1 MDIIKHI
8 QTLLR
13 EIEVYRSHGLYKEA
27 MERCRQLSELVLQSD
42 RIKNKQKILDA
53 VSQKIEDIE
62 NDARKV
68 DAVEASGHMS
78 TKEQAL
84 VMSLFSF
91 SEDEVTD
98 SADLEGATALLVF
111 GQYEKALNEFNEL
124 IKKDSLRVDAAKNI
138 LRCHIGLSSIDNAVT
153 QYEQWLS
160 SGQFPLAELEK
171 IRSFLQ
177 DILISKGIEKSLPE
191 PEVSVDAIPEVSV
204 DAIPEVS
211 VGAIDVEDHEID
223 EEELINIV
231 SIEIPLN
238 DELQEEKAVGF
249 DVSFQKEN
257 MISVIIPRANQNL
270 VDYFKVGMKLDDV
283 QFFSVAIMFK
293 ESCVISAKERIE
305 SGPRKGDWTLVM
317 EILNT

>member
-27 MERCRQLSELVLQSD
+27 MQRCRQLSELVLQSD
-42 RIKNKQKILDA
+42 RIKNKQKVLDA
-53 VSQKIEDIE
+53 VSKKIEDIE

-84 VMSLFSF
+84 VKSLFSF
-91 SEDEVTD
+91 SEDDVTD

-111 GQYEKALNEFNEL
+111 GQYEKALSEFNEL
-124 IKKDSLRVDAAKNI
+124 IKRDSLRADAAKNI

-153 QYEQWLS
+153 QYQQWLS

-177 DILISKGIEKSLPE
+177 DFLISKGIEKSLPE

-204 DAIPEVS
+204 D
-211 VGAIDVEDHEID
+211 AIDVEDHEID

-257 MISVIIPRANQNL
+257 MISVIIPRANQDL
-270 VDYFKVGMKLDDV
+270 IDYFKVGMKLDDV

-293 ESCVISAKERIE
+293 ESCVISAKEQIE
-305 SGPRKGDWTLVM
+305 SGPRRGDCTLVM

>member
-27 MERCRQLSELVLQSD
+27 LQRCRQLSELILQSD

-53 VSQKIEDIE
+53 VSKKIEDIE

-84 VMSLFSF
+84 VKSLFSF
-91 SEDEVTD
+91 SEDDVTD

-111 GQYEKALNEFNEL
+111 GQYEKALSEFNEL
-124 IKKDSLRVDAAKNI
+124 IKRDSLRVDAAKNI

-153 QYEQWLS
+153 QYQQWLS

-204 DAIPEVS
+204 DAI
-211 VGAIDVEDHEID
+211 DVEDHEID

-257 MISVIIPRANQNL
+257 IISVIIPRANQDL
-270 VDYFKVGMKLDDV
+270 IDYFKVGMKLDDV

-293 ESCVISAKERIE
+293 ESCVISAKKQIE
-305 SGPRKGDWTLVM
+305 SGPRRGDCTLVM
-317 EILNT
+317 EILNS

>member
-27 MERCRQLSELVLQSD
+27 MQRCRQLSELILQSD

-111 GQYEKALNEFNEL
+111 GQYEKALSEFNEL
-124 IKKDSLRVDAAKNI
+124 IKRDSLRVDAAKNI

-153 QYEQWLS
+153 QYQQWLS

-191 PEVSVDAIPEVSV
+191 PEVSV

-257 MISVIIPRANQNL
+257 MISVIIPKANQDL
-270 VDYFKVGMKLDDV
+270 IDYFKVGMKLDDV

-293 ESCVISAKERIE
+293 ESCVISAKKQIE
-305 SGPRKGDWTLVM
+305 SGPRRGDCTLVM
-317 EILNT
+317 EILNA

>member
-1 MDIIKHI
+1 MDITKHI
-8 QTLLR
+8 QILLR

-27 MERCRQLSELVLQSD
+27 MQRCRQLSELILQSD

-62 NDARKV
+62 KDVRKV
-68 DAVEASGHMS
+68 DAVESSGHMS

-124 IKKDSLRVDAAKNI
+124 IKRDSLRVDAAKNI

-153 QYEQWLS
+153 QYQQWLS

-177 DILISKGIEKSLPE
+177 DFLISKGIEKSLPE

-204 DAIPEVS
+204 D
-211 VGAIDVEDHEID
+211 AIDVEDHEID

-257 MISVIIPRANQNL
+257 MISVIIPRANQDL
-270 VDYFKVGMKLDDV
+270 IDYFKVGMKLDDV
-283 QFFSVAIMFK
+283 QFFSAAIMFK
-293 ESCVISAKERIE
+293 ESCVISAKEQIE
-305 SGPRKGDWTLVM
+305 SGPRRGDCTLVM
-317 EILNT
+317 EILNS

>member
-27 MERCRQLSELVLQSD
+27 MQRCRQLSELIQQSD
-42 RIKNKQKILDA
+42 RVKNKQKVLDA
-53 VSQKIEDIE
+53 VSKKFEDIE

-68 DAVEASGHMS
+68 EAVEASGNMS

-84 VMSLFSF
+84 VKNLFSF
-91 SEDEVTD
+91 SEDDGSD

-124 IKKDSLRVDAAKNI
+124 IKRDSIRVDAAKNI

-153 QYEQWLS
+153 QYHQWLS
-160 SGQFPLAELEK
+160 SGQFPLGDLDK

-177 DILISKGIEKSLPE
+177 DILISKGIEKSLPK
-191 PEVSVDAIPEVSV
+191 
-204 DAIPEVS
+204 PEVS
-211 VGAIDVEDHEID
+211 VGTIDVEDHEID
-223 EEELINIV
+223 EEELIDIV
-231 SIEIPLN
+231 SVEIPLN
-238 DELQEEKAVGF
+238 DELQEENAVGF

-257 MISVIIPRANQNL
+257 MISVIIPRANQDL
-270 VDYFKVGMKLDDV
+270 IDYFKVGMKLDDV

-293 ESCVISAKERIE
+293 ESCVISAKEQIE
-305 SGPRKGDWTLVM
+305 SGPRKGDCTLVI

>member
-27 MERCRQLSELVLQSD
+27 MQRCRQLSELVLQSD
-42 RIKNKQKILDA
+42 RIKNKQKVLDA
-53 VSQKIEDIE
+53 VSKKIEDIE

-84 VMSLFSF
+84 VKSLFSF
-91 SEDEVTD
+91 SEDDVTD

-111 GQYEKALNEFNEL
+111 GQYEKALSEFNEL
-124 IKKDSLRVDAAKNI
+124 IKRDSLRVDAAKNI

-153 QYEQWLS
+153 QYQQWLS

-177 DILISKGIEKSLPE
+177 DFLISKGIEKSLPE

-204 DAIPEVS
+204 D
-211 VGAIDVEDHEID
+211 AIDVEDHEID

-257 MISVIIPRANQNL
+257 MISVIIPRANQDL
-270 VDYFKVGMKLDDV
+270 IDYFKVGMKLDDV

-293 ESCVISAKERIE
+293 ESCVISAKEQIE
-305 SGPRKGDWTLVM
+305 SGPRRGDCTLVM

>member
-1 MDIIKHI
+1 MDITKHI

-27 MERCRQLSELVLQSD
+27 LQRCRQLSELILQSD
-42 RIKNKQKILDA
+42 RIKNKQKVLDA
-53 VSQKIEDIE
+53 VSKKIEDIE

-68 DAVEASGHMS
+68 AAVEASGHMS

-98 SADLEGATALLVF
+98 AADLEGATALLVF
-111 GQYEKALNEFNEL
+111 GQYEKALSEFNEL
-124 IKKDSLRVDAAKNI
+124 IKRDSLRVDAAKNI

-153 QYEQWLS
+153 QYQQWLS

-204 DAIPEVS
+204 DAI
-211 VGAIDVEDHEID
+211 DVEDHEID

-257 MISVIIPRANQNL
+257 IISVIIPRANQDL
-270 VDYFKVGMKLDDV
+270 IDYFKVGMKLDDV

-293 ESCVISAKERIE
+293 ESCVISAKKQIE
-305 SGPRKGDWTLVM
+305 SGPRRGDCTLVM

>member
-1 MDIIKHI
+1 MDITKHI
-8 QTLLR
+8 QTLLQ

-27 MERCRQLSELVLQSD
+27 LQRCRQLSELILQSD
-42 RIKNKQKILDA
+42 RIKNKQKVLDA
-53 VSQKIEDIE
+53 VSKKIEDIE

-68 DAVEASGHMS
+68 DAVESSGHMS

-111 GQYEKALNEFNEL
+111 GQYEKALSEFNEL
-124 IKKDSLRVDAAKNI
+124 IKRDSLRVDAAKNI

-153 QYEQWLS
+153 QYQQWLS

-204 DAIPEVS
+204 DAI
-211 VGAIDVEDHEID
+211 DVEDHEID

-257 MISVIIPRANQNL
+257 IISVIIPRANQDL
-270 VDYFKVGMKLDDV
+270 IDYFKVGMKLDDV

-293 ESCVISAKERIE
+293 ESCVISAKKQIE
-305 SGPRKGDWTLVM
+305 SGPRRGDCTLVM

>member
-27 MERCRQLSELVLQSD
+27 MQRCRQLSELILKSD
-42 RIKNKQKILDA
+42 RIKNKQKVLDA
-53 VSQKIEDIE
+53 VSKKIEDIE

-84 VMSLFSF
+84 VKSLFSF
-91 SEDEVTD
+91 SEDDVTD

-111 GQYEKALNEFNEL
+111 GQYEKALSEFNEL
-124 IKKDSLRVDAAKNI
+124 IKRDSLRVDAAKNI

-153 QYEQWLS
+153 QYQQWLS

-177 DILISKGIEKSLPE
+177 DFLISKGIEKSLPE

-204 DAIPEVS
+204 D
-211 VGAIDVEDHEID
+211 AIDVEDHEID

-257 MISVIIPRANQNL
+257 MISVIIPRANQDL
-270 VDYFKVGMKLDDV
+270 IDYFKVGMKLDDV

-293 ESCVISAKERIE
+293 ESCVISAKEQIE
-305 SGPRKGDWTLVM
+305 SGPRRGDCTLVM
-317 EILNT
+317 EILNS

>member
-27 MERCRQLSELVLQSD
+27 LQRCRQLSELILQSD

-111 GQYEKALNEFNEL
+111 GQYEKALSEFNEL
-124 IKKDSLRVDAAKNI
+124 IKRDSLRVDAAKNI

-153 QYEQWLS
+153 QYQQWLS
-160 SGQFPLAELEK
+160 SGQFPLVELEK

-191 PEVSVDAIPEVSV
+191 PEVSV

-257 MISVIIPRANQNL
+257 MISVIIPKANQDL
-270 VDYFKVGMKLDDV
+270 IDYFKVGMKLDDV

-293 ESCVISAKERIE
+293 ESCVISAKKQIE
-305 SGPRKGDWTLVM
+305 SGPRRGDCTLVM
-317 EILNT
+317 EILNS

>member
-27 MERCRQLSELVLQSD
+27 MQRCRQLSELVLQSD
-42 RIKNKQKILDA
+42 RIKNKQKVLDA
-53 VSQKIEDIE
+53 VSKKIEDIE

-91 SEDEVTD
+91 SEDDVTD

-111 GQYEKALNEFNEL
+111 GQYEKALSEFNEL
-124 IKKDSLRVDAAKNI
+124 IKRDSLRADAAKNI

-153 QYEQWLS
+153 QYQQWLS

-177 DILISKGIEKSLPE
+177 DFLISKGIEKSLPE

-204 DAIPEVS
+204 D
-211 VGAIDVEDHEID
+211 AIDVEDHEID

-257 MISVIIPRANQNL
+257 MISVIIPRANQDL
-270 VDYFKVGMKLDDV
+270 IDYFKVGMKLDDV

-293 ESCVISAKERIE
+293 ESCVISAKEQIE
-305 SGPRKGDWTLVM
+305 SGPRRGDCTLVM

>member
-1 MDIIKHI
+1 MDITKHI

-13 EIEVYRSHGLYKEA
+13 EIEVYRYHGLYKEA
-27 MERCRQLSELVLQSD
+27 LQRCRQLSELILQSD
-42 RIKNKQKILDA
+42 RIKNKQKVLDA
-53 VSQKIEDIE
+53 VSKKIEDIE

-68 DAVEASGHMS
+68 DAVESSGHMS

-111 GQYEKALNEFNEL
+111 GQYEKALSEFNEL
-124 IKKDSLRVDAAKNI
+124 IKRDSLRVDAAKNI

-153 QYEQWLS
+153 QYQQWLS

-204 DAIPEVS
+204 DAI
-211 VGAIDVEDHEID
+211 DVEDHEID

-257 MISVIIPRANQNL
+257 IISVIIPRANQDL
-270 VDYFKVGMKLDDV
+270 IDYFKVGMKLDDV

-293 ESCVISAKERIE
+293 ESCVISAKKQIE
-305 SGPRKGDWTLVM
+305 SGPRRGDCTLVM

>member
-27 MERCRQLSELVLQSD
+27 LQRCGQLSELILQSD
-42 RIKNKQKILDA
+42 RIKNKQKVLDA
-53 VSQKIEDIE
+53 VSKKIEDIE

-84 VMSLFSF
+84 VKSLFSF

-98 SADLEGATALLVF
+98 AADLEGATALLVF
-111 GQYEKALNEFNEL
+111 GQYERALSEFNEL
-124 IKKDSLRVDAAKNI
+124 IKRDSLRVDAAKNI

-153 QYEQWLS
+153 QYQQWLS
-160 SGQFPLAELEK
+160 SGQFLLGELEK
-171 IRSFLQ
+171 IRSFFQ

-191 PEVSVDAIPEVSV
+191 PEVSVD
-204 DAIPEVS
+204 
-211 VGAIDVEDHEID
+211 AIDVEDHEID

-257 MISVIIPRANQNL
+257 IISVIIPRANQDL
-270 VDYFKVGMKLDDV
+270 IDYFRVGMKIDDV
-283 QFFSVAIMFK
+283 QFFSVAIMFR
-293 ESCVISAKERIE
+293 ESCVISAKEQIA
-305 SGPRKGDWTLVM
+305 SGPRRGDCTLVM

>member
-27 MERCRQLSELVLQSD
+27 LQRCRQLSELILQSD
-42 RIKNKQKILDA
+42 RIKNKQKVLDA
-53 VSQKIEDIE
+53 VSKKIEDIE

-111 GQYEKALNEFNEL
+111 GQYEKALSEFNEL
-124 IKKDSLRVDAAKNI
+124 IKRDSLRVDAAKNI

-153 QYEQWLS
+153 QYQQWLS

-191 PEVSVDAIPEVSV
+191 PEVSV

-257 MISVIIPRANQNL
+257 MISVIIPKANQDL
-270 VDYFKVGMKLDDV
+270 IDYFKVGMKLDDV

-293 ESCVISAKERIE
+293 ESCVISAKKQIE
-305 SGPRKGDWTLVM
+305 SGPRRGDCTLVM
-317 EILNT
+317 EILNA

>member
-27 MERCRQLSELVLQSD
+27 LQRCRQLSELILQSD
-42 RIKNKQKILDA
+42 RIKNKQKVLDA
-53 VSQKIEDIE
+53 VSKKIEDIE

-111 GQYEKALNEFNEL
+111 GQYEKALSEFNEL
-124 IKKDSLRVDAAKNI
+124 IKRDSLRVDAAKNI

-153 QYEQWLS
+153 QYQQWLS

-191 PEVSVDAIPEVSV
+191 PEVSV

-257 MISVIIPRANQNL
+257 MISVIIPKANQDL
-270 VDYFKVGMKLDDV
+270 IDYFKVGMKLDDV

-293 ESCVISAKERIE
+293 ESCVISAKEQIE
-305 SGPRKGDWTLVM
+305 SGPRRGDCTLVM
-317 EILNT
+317 EILNS

>member
-27 MERCRQLSELVLQSD
+27 MERCRQLSELILQSD
-42 RIKNKQKILDA
+42 RIKNKQKVLDA
-53 VSQKIEDIE
+53 VSKKIEDIE

-84 VMSLFSF
+84 VKSLFSF
-91 SEDEVTD
+91 SEDDVTD

-111 GQYEKALNEFNEL
+111 GQYEKALSEFNEL
-124 IKKDSLRVDAAKNI
+124 IKRDSLRADAAKNI

-153 QYEQWLS
+153 QYQQWLS

-204 DAIPEVS
+204 DAI
-211 VGAIDVEDHEID
+211 DVEDHEID

-238 DELQEEKAVGF
+238 DELQEGKVIGL

-257 MISVIIPRANQNL
+257 MISVIIPSTNQDL
-270 VDYFKVGMKLDDV
+270 IDYFKVGLRLNDV
-283 QFFSVAIMFK
+283 QFFAVAIMFK
-293 ESCVISAKERIE
+293 ESCVISAKKQIE
-305 SGPRKGDWTLVM
+305 SGPRKGDYTLVM

>member
-1 MDIIKHI
+1 
-8 QTLLR
+8 
-13 EIEVYRSHGLYKEA
+13 
-27 MERCRQLSELVLQSD
+27 LSELVLQSD
-42 RIKNKQKILDA
+42 RIKNKQKVLDA
-53 VSQKIEDIE
+53 VSKKIEDIE

-111 GQYEKALNEFNEL
+111 GQYEKALSEFNEL
-124 IKKDSLRVDAAKNI
+124 IKRDSLRVDAAKNI

-153 QYEQWLS
+153 QYQQWLS

-177 DILISKGIEKSLPE
+177 DFLISKGIEKSLPE

-204 DAIPEVS
+204 D
-211 VGAIDVEDHEID
+211 AIDVEDHEID

-257 MISVIIPRANQNL
+257 MISVIIPRANQDL
-270 VDYFKVGMKLDDV
+270 IDYFKVGMKLDDV

-293 ESCVISAKERIE
+293 ESCVISAKEQIE
-305 SGPRKGDWTLVM
+305 SGPRRGDCTLVM

>member
-1 MDIIKHI
+1 MDITKHI
-8 QTLLR
+8 QILLR

-27 MERCRQLSELVLQSD
+27 LQRCRQLSELILQSD
-42 RIKNKQKILDA
+42 RIKNKQKVLDA
-53 VSQKIEDIE
+53 VSKKIEDIE

-68 DAVEASGHMS
+68 DAVESSGHMS

-111 GQYEKALNEFNEL
+111 GQYEKALSEFNEL
-124 IKKDSLRVDAAKNI
+124 IKRDSLRVDAAKNI

-153 QYEQWLS
+153 QYQQWLS

-204 DAIPEVS
+204 DAI
-211 VGAIDVEDHEID
+211 DVEDHEID

-257 MISVIIPRANQNL
+257 IISVIIPRANQDL
-270 VDYFKVGMKLDDV
+270 IDYFKVGMKLDDV

-293 ESCVISAKERIE
+293 ESCVISAKKQIE
-305 SGPRKGDWTLVM
+305 SGPRRGDCTLVM

>member
-27 MERCRQLSELVLQSD
+27 LKRCRQLSELILQSD
-42 RIKNKQKILDA
+42 RIKNKQKVLDA
-53 VSQKIEDIE
+53 VSKKIEDIE

-98 SADLEGATALLVF
+98 AADLEGATALLVF
-111 GQYEKALNEFNEL
+111 GQYERALNEFNEL
-124 IKKDSLRVDAAKNI
+124 IKRDSLRVDAAKNI

-153 QYEQWLS
+153 QYQQWLS
-160 SGQFPLAELEK
+160 SGQFPLGELEK
-171 IRSFLQ
+171 IRSFFQ

-204 DAIPEVS
+204 D
-211 VGAIDVEDHEID
+211 AIDVEDHEID

-257 MISVIIPRANQNL
+257 MISVIIPRANQDL
-270 VDYFKVGMKLDDV
+270 IDYFRVGMKIDDV

-293 ESCVISAKERIE
+293 ESCVISAKKQIE
-305 SGPRKGDWTLVM
+305 SGPRRGDCTLVM